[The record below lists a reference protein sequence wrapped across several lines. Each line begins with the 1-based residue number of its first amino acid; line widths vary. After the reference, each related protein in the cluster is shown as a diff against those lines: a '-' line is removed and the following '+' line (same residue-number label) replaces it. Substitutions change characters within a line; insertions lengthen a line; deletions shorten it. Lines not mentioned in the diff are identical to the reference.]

1 MAKIAAAKLVTMKAA
16 NRIHQRFE
24 FSTPRFQFLLV
35 SANVPRAAWDI
46 LMYKTAK
53 KFVDGNST
61 FKFIFGGSSVT
72 AGHDN
77 YYNESYPFVMERRMR
92 SSFEALDI
100 NLQVCACGYFYIYVY
115 MYVCIYV
122 CKCVYI

>member
-1 MAKIAAAKLVTMKAA
+1 LKADYHTGFNTQSAHDTESTYESYRRQLTSVQSPDTIAKLAAAKTATLKVA
-16 NRIHQRFE
+16 NLIHQRFE
-24 FSTPRFQFLLV
+24 FSSPRFQFLLV

-72 AGHDN
+72 AGK
-77 YYNESYPFVMERRMR
+77 
-92 SSFEALDI
+92 
-100 NLQVCACGYFYIYVY
+100 QT
-115 MYVCIYV
+115 CI
-122 CKCVYI
+122 